1 MDLVPEKI
9 SFPKTE
15 EDILAFWTEIDAF
28 QTSLKKSE
36 GKPEYTFYDGPPF
49 ATGLPHYG
57 HILAGSI
64 KDIVTRYAHMT
75 GHHVTRRFGWDCHG
89 LPVEFEVDKQLG
101 INTREDVLRMGIP
114 KYNAA
119 CRSIVMRYSS
129 EWEKIVNRLG
139 RWIDFKNDYKTLDI
153 TFMESVWW
161 VFKQLYSKDMVYRGF
176 KVMPYSTGCTTP
188 LSNFEANLAYKDVD
202 DPAVVVSFPLVD
214 EPEVSLIAW
223 TTTPWT
229 LPSNMALCVN
239 PTMDYVKVKDKATG
253 KIYILAEKRTVQL
266 FKDEEQFEV
275 LAKYKGADLKG
286 KKYRPIFKYFEQAA
300 ATGAF
305 VVLTDSYVTD
315 DSGTG
320 VVHQAPAFGEDDYRV
335 CLAAGVIQKG
345 TSLVNPVDANGWFTK
360 EVWDFAGIHVKE
372 ADKDIIKMLKAN
384 GSLVQAGQ
392 LRHNYPFCWR
402 SDTPLIYK
410 AVPSWFVAVEKVK
423 DRLLAN
429 NKLSYWVPDFVQE
442 KRFHNWLQDARDW
455 AVSRNRYWGT
465 PIPIWA
471 SEDLEE
477 VVVVG
482 SVDELEQ
489 LSGVR
494 VTDLHRESI
503 DHITIPSK
511 RTEGGV
517 LKRVEEVFDCW
528 FESGSMPYAQL
539 HYPFENKDRFE
550 KGFPADFIAE
560 GLDQTRGWFY
570 TLLVIATILF
580 DKPPF
585 KNLIVNGLVL
595 AADGKKMSK
604 RLKNY
609 PDPVI
614 VLNEYGADALRLYLI
629 NSPVV
634 RAEPLRFQE
643 KGVRDT
649 VKDVFLPW
657 FNAYRF
663 LTETVAKFNK
673 ENKNAPFV
681 PDQSLALKSTNFM
694 DRWIL
699 AATNSL
705 IEFVRKEMQAYR
717 LYTVVPRLVRF
728 IEQLTN
734 WFVRLNRRRLK
745 GSTDDVADT
754 RTALATLFEVIL
766 TVSRAMAPFTPFIT
780 EYLYRN
786 LRKIMPP
793 GSEESVHFLDYPVPV
808 AEALNE
814 RIELAVGRMQSVIQL
829 GRTARDRRTLPI
841 KFPLTSVTVI
851 HRDPEVLADIQTLKS
866 YILDELNVKEII
878 TTSDESNVVWSAKPD
893 FQLLGQRLKK
903 DAGKV
908 MKAVRELTHEQL
920 QRFRADGKIELEGHT
935 VTVEEVVITRDFKGD
950 TKKYEAAYDDTSLI
964 VLDLTVDERMRQE
977 GLARE
982 VINRIQKLRKKAGL
996 HPVDPIEVFYSVPK
1010 DKSLQQIVES
1020 NAEFIKAGIAVGL
1033 SHASAKPDWAGVIIA
1048 DTAEVGSAQIEITIT
1063 SLVVAF
1069 NQASLRSKSPDESFA
1084 KDLQLYIAAKQYP
1097 LLLQEFERAGG
1108 KLNFR
1113 FNDKLVEL
1121 ELGKDV
1127 FPNTS
1132 DMLAST
1138 AAKKS

>member
-1 MDLVPEKI
+1 MDRVPEKI

-15 EDILAFWTEIDAF
+15 QEILQFWAEIDAF

-75 GHHVTRRFGWDCHG
+75 GHHVARRFGWDCHG

-101 INTREDVLRMGIP
+101 IKTRDDVLKMGIP

-119 CRSIVMRYSS
+119 CRAIVMRYSS
-129 EWEKIVNRLG
+129 EWETIVNRLG
-139 RWIDFKNDYKTLDI
+139 RWIDFKNDYKTLDLN
-153 TFMESVWW
+153 FMESVWW
-161 VFKQLYSKDMVYRGF
+161 VFKEMSKKDMVYRGF

-214 EPEVSLIAW
+214 EPETALLAW

-229 LPSNMALCVN
+229 LPSNLALCVN
-239 PTMDYVKVKDKATG
+239 PTMDYVKLKETATG
-253 KIYILAEKRTVQL
+253 KQYIMAEKRTVQL
-266 FKDEEQFEV
+266 YKDESMFQV
-275 LAKYKGADLKG
+275 LGKLKGAELKG
-286 KKYRPIFKYFEQAA
+286 KKYVPIFKYFEQEAA
-300 ATGAF
+300 RGAF
-305 VVLTDSYVTD
+305 QVLVDSYVTD

-345 TSLVNPVDANGWFTK
+345 ASLVSPVDASGWFTN
-360 EVWDFAGIHVKE
+360 EVWDFKGMYVKD
-372 ADKDIIKMLKAN
+372 ADKEIIKKLKAD
-384 GSLVQAGQ
+384 GRLVQNAQ
-392 LRHNYPFCWR
+392 FRHPYPFCWR

-429 NKLSYWVPDFVQE
+429 NKMSYWVPDFVQE

-465 PIPIWA
+465 PIPIWT
-471 SEDLEE
+471 SEDGEE
-477 VVVVG
+477 IVVVG

-494 VTDLHRESI
+494 VNDLHRESI

-511 RTEGGV
+511 KTEGGV
-517 LKRVEEVFDCW
+517 LRRVEEVFDCW

-539 HYPFENKDRFE
+539 HYPFENKERFDN
-550 KGFPADFIAE
+550 GFPADFIAE

-570 TLLVIATILF
+570 TLLVIATVLF

-614 VLNEYGADALRLYLI
+614 ILDEYGADALRLYLI

-643 KGVRDT
+643 KGVRDN

-663 LTETVAKFNK
+663 LTETVNKFNG
-673 ENKNAPFV
+673 ENKSSPFAP
-681 PDQSLALKSTNFM
+681 DRQLALKSTNIM
-694 DRWIL
+694 DKWIL

-705 IEFVRKEMQAYR
+705 IAFVRKEMEAYR
-717 LYTVVPRLVRF
+717 LYTVVPKLVRF

-745 GSTDDVADT
+745 GSTDDVNDT
-754 RTALATLFEVIL
+754 RAALATLFEVVFTL
-766 TVSRAMAPFTPFIT
+766 SKLMAPFTPFIT
-780 EYLYRN
+780 EYFYRN
-786 LRKIMPP
+786 LRKIMPA
-793 GSEESVHFLDYPVPV
+793 GSEESVHFLDFPTPL
-808 AEALNE
+808 AEALND
-814 RIELAVGRMQSVIQL
+814 RIELAVSRMQSVIQL

-841 KFPLTSVTVI
+841 KFPLTAVTVM
-851 HRDPEVLADIQTLKS
+851 HRDPEVLSDVLSLKS
-866 YILDELNVKEII
+866 YILDELNVKEVI
-878 TTSDESNVVWSAKPD
+878 TTSDESTVVWSAKPD

-903 DAGKV
+903 DFGAV
-908 MKAVRELTHEQL
+908 SKAIQQLTHEQI
-920 QRFRADGKIELEGHT
+920 QKFRADGQIEISGHT
-935 VTVEEVVITRDFKGD
+935 ITSQEMVILREFKGD
-950 TKKYEAAYDDTSLI
+950 TKKFEAAYDDLTLI
-964 VLDLTVDERMRQE
+964 VLDLTVDEKMRQE
-977 GLARE
+977 GVARE
-982 VINRIQKLRKKAGL
+982 VINRIQKLRKKAGV
-996 HPVDPIEVFYSVPK
+996 HPTDPIEVFYSAPK
-1010 DKSLQQIVES
+1010 DQ
-1020 NAEFIKAGIAVGL
+1020 
-1033 SHASAKPDWAGVIIA
+1033 
-1048 DTAEVGSAQIEITIT
+1048 
-1063 SLVVAF
+1063 
-1069 NQASLRSKSPDESFA
+1069 SLRETLEAQKGYIKVLSVLDFARVFRVCSQRRRCSRLPSLECSVSIASDE
-1084 KDLQLYIAAKQYP
+1084 LRL
-1097 LLLQEFERAGG
+1097 
-1108 KLNFR
+1108 
-1113 FNDKLVEL
+1113 
-1121 ELGKDV
+1121 
-1127 FPNTS
+1127 
-1132 DMLAST
+1132 
-1138 AAKKS
+1138 